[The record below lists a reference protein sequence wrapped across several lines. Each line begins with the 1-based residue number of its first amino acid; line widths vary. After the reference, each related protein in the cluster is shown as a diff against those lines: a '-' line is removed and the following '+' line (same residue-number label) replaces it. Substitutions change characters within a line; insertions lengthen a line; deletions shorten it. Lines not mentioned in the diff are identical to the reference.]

1 MYMKIVISEEQLNK
15 IVKNIREATNQ
26 RKTLNFFDLVS
37 KGILWVVEPHENGER
52 VKPRWEHD
60 SNLITLWNLEHPEAG
75 QEWVKKAKHFTKT
88 GSIWWWNDIGQF
100 DLSDEKYN
108 QILRS
113 IDLHKEKNK
122 KDDSA
127 KFLKCT
133 ACKKWFTQT
142 IYKKKKS
149 LPICPWCGKHNTDLK
164 ERELDERSRS
174 FAFTRKMR
182 LFSKAEMMANPMRYK
197 KNDLDKKNIELD
209 EIGVYKFSERTSYG
223 VPGEKEYDEVL
234 NNNIFLKEI
243 GDFGYL
249 YSMTE
254 DYMSQVITIYVV
266 DKQKKRQVG
275 VAEFEMRGED
285 FFVTLPYVI
294 EEYRGRGI
302 ATEIYKMI
310 LTFGGLVSGKAQS
323 EQAVGLWKKLYK
335 ELPNKMVY
343 VDDSGKYFDVEL
355 VNNDLVY
362 GDDKQSVY
370 KEMGGYLKLFQNENS
385 NN

>member
-1 MYMKIVISEEQLNK
+1 
-15 IVKNIREATNQ
+15 
-26 RKTLNFFDLVS
+26 
-37 KGILWVVEPHENGER
+37 
-52 VKPRWEHD
+52 
-60 SNLITLWNLEHPEAG
+60 
-75 QEWVKKAKHFTKT
+75 
-88 GSIWWWNDIGQF
+88 
-100 DLSDEKYN
+100 
-108 QILRS
+108 
-113 IDLHKEKNK
+113 
-122 KDDSA
+122 
-127 KFLKCT
+127 
-133 ACKKWFTQT
+133 
-142 IYKKKKS
+142 
-149 LPICPWCGKHNTDLK
+149 
-164 ERELDERSRS
+164 
-174 FAFTRKMR
+174 MR
-182 LFSKAEMMANPMRYK
+182 LFSRAEMMANPMRYK

-209 EIGVYKFSERTSYG
+209 EIGVYKFSERSSYR
-223 VPGEKEYDEVL
+223 VPGEKEYKDVVD
-234 NNNIFLKEI
+234 NNIFLKEI

-249 YSMTE
+249 YNITE

-266 DKQKKRQVG
+266 DKQKKRQIG

-294 EEYRGRGI
+294 DEYRGRGI

-370 KEMGGYLKLFQNENS
+370 KEMGGYLKLFQNEDS